1 MDGILHL
8 LLVAAG
14 ISFVVLLILGMSNRV
29 VIFEDYSDV
38 GVIAGIFVIGV
49 VGVSLV
55 QQVPVDH
62 WLRYVYG
69 VATVLVMLILSLM
82 TVRTAIKSNASVP
95 LGLFVGIFKILMAVL
110 AIFLLIG
117 SISRIFG
124 NNTSSGQRIAGFSMA
139 GLLFGLFSLLVNGS
153 RVRTQRP
160 RP

>member
-1 MDGILHL
+1 MDGIFHL
-8 LLVAAG
+8 LLVGAV
-14 ISFVVLLILGMSNRV
+14 ISFFVLLILGMSNRV

-38 GVIAGIFVIGV
+38 GVTTGIFITGV

-69 VATVLVMLILSLM
+69 IATVVVMSILSLI

-124 NNTSSGQRIAGFSMA
+124 NNSSSSQRMAGFAMA
-139 GLLFGLFSLLVNGS
+139 GLLFGLLSLLVNGS
-153 RVRTQRP
+153 RVRTRRTRP
-160 RP
+160 